1 MRRIAVCLTLL
12 TLAQLACGLVLIREG
27 AAADPMTDDDTGRD
41 NAASGGAREI
51 TLTLPHPPTAGE
63 RVWLL
68 VRLGPVQHGQVIQVS
83 TPAGRRLGVVSPFG
97 VRAGQDA
104 GTYPL
109 PLPGDAVEGQH
120 LTLRLAIT
128 QGNGPPRAP
137 TLAEVPEVSLTVSQ
151 TPPQPG

>member
-83 TPAGRRLGVVSPFG
+83 TPQGDDWVSFHPSASA
-97 VRAGQDA
+97 RAR
-104 GTYPL
+104 T
-109 PLPGDAVEGQH
+109 PGPIPCPCPA
-120 LTLRLAIT
+120 
-128 QGNGPPRAP
+128 
-137 TLAEVPEVSLTVSQ
+137 
-151 TPPQPG
+151 TPWRGST